1 MKNVKF
7 RHFLN
12 FGMFEKIYSCVRRVR
27 CFMNLHMYI
36 NAFLCGDLC
45 NVRKIVVRFIH
56 ATYIVLKTYA
66 YSHLY
71 IKKRGYV
78 PKIVYLC
85 LRNFAHRF
93 LADRTCHPGRH
104 PDDPDDDP
112 DDADLIIIVHG

>member
-1 MKNVKF
+1 
-7 RHFLN
+7 
-12 FGMFEKIYSCVRRVR
+12 
-27 CFMNLHMYI
+27 MNLHMYI

-45 NVRKIVVRFIH
+45 NVHKINVRFIH
-56 ATYIVLKTYA
+56 AAYICFENICIFTFI
-66 YSHLY
+66 HQ
-71 IKKRGYV
+71 KRGYV